1 MTARPSAGP
10 RLLYTPIVDGTRAEG
25 VERLREAFRTHG
37 PGGAPAHSFDHLL
50 RRCEELLRG
59 EDLAGRSVLEVGA
72 GDGFLAHY
80 AVVCRGAAH
89 VTALDEY
96 EGHGAHAE
104 GRETLERMRSGLGEQ
119 ARIHVEQSDFLDW
132 EPPRQFDYV
141 LLVNALHHIVETRE
155 RLSHDAPHWQRA
167 LRAFE
172 RARRALA
179 PGGRLLIQE
188 LSCRNYCPLPRYR
201 RQMQGVRWENKQTP
215 REWCKALRASGF
227 TRTDVRYRYPLNL
240 PDVEPARPLLAN
252 RLVSLLTDSSYVI
265 RASAS

>member
-1 MTARPSAGP
+1 MRT
-10 RLLYTPIVDGTRAEG
+10 DGVR
-25 VERLREAFRTHG
+25 RLREAFETHG
-37 PGGAPAHSFDHLL
+37 PVGAPGHSFDHLL

-72 GDGFLAHY
+72 GEGFLAHY

-96 EGHGAHAE
+96 EGHGAHPD
-104 GRETLERMRSGLGEQ
+104 GRQTLERMRGQLDQEG
-119 ARIHVEQSDFLDW
+119 RIRVEQRDFLDW
-132 EPPRQFDYV
+132 EPPRKFDYV
-141 LLVNALHHIVETRE
+141 LLVNALHHIVETPS
-155 RLSHDAPHWQRA
+155 RLSHDAPHWQQA
-167 LRAFE
+167 VRAFE

-201 RQMQGVRWENKQTP
+201 RQMRGVRWENKQTP

-227 TRTDVRYRYPLNL
+227 TETAVRYRYPLNL
-240 PDVEPARPLLAN
+240 PDLDAARPLLAN

-265 RASAS
+265 CARAR